1 MSQSNPL
8 ISPRA
13 ALAQVAAAIP
23 EDCRENLVVIGSL
36 AAGCYFFGD
45 NPSLQVRTK
54 DADCLLSPRIRAI
67 PAGIAVTERLFA
79 ADWTF
84 HPTEEFPA
92 PGTADTPD
100 KDLPVARLQPPD
112 SQDWFIE
119 LLTVPE
125 SPEDLGQRYIRLPT
139 ANGHFSLCSFGF
151 LSLADYQPVTTE
163 FGIGVARP
171 EMMGLANLLHHPTIG
186 PQTMSGLIGGRRI
199 KRSNKDLGRV
209 LALALLAERK
219 NEDTLLTWAR
229 LWADAL
235 QVRFPARWQELA
247 LQAGPGV
254 RQLLKQDHEEDFDEA
269 LHTCAY
275 GLLASQPPTPAL
287 LRAVGERLLADAIEP
302 LEKLATA

>member
-1 MSQSNPL
+1 MSQSNPF
-8 ISPRA
+8 ISPHA

-36 AAGCYFFGD
+36 AAGYFFFGD

-67 PAGIAVTERLFA
+67 PAGIAVTECLFA

-84 HPTEEFPA
+84 HPTEAFPA
-92 PGTADTPD
+92 PGTVDTPD
-100 KDLPVARLQPPD
+100 KDLPVARLWPPG

-125 SPEDLGQRYIRLPT
+125 SPEELGQSYIRLPT

-151 LSLADYQPVTTE
+151 LALADYRPVATD

-171 EMMGLANLLHHPTIG
+171 EMMALANLLHHPSIG
-186 PQTMSGLIGGRRI
+186 TQTMSGLIGGRRI

-209 LALALLAERK
+209 LALGLLAERR
-219 NEDTLLTWAR
+219 NEDILLTWTS

-235 QVRFPARWQELA
+235 QSRFPERWQEFA
-247 LQAGPGV
+247 LQAGQGV
-254 RQLLKQDHEEDFDEA
+254 RQLLKREHEADFDEA
-269 LHTCAY
+269 LHTCSY
-275 GLLASQPPTPAL
+275 GLLASHPPTPAL
-287 LRAVGERLLADAIEP
+287 LRTVGERLLADAIEP
-302 LEKLATA
+302 LEALARA